1 MNQNQRFLSLD
12 VFRGL
17 TVACMILVNTPG
29 SWQYVYAPLGHAKWD
44 GCTPTDLVFPF
55 FLFAVGNAMSFA
67 MKKFN
72 TLSNAQVLGKIFK
85 RTLLIFFIG
94 LFLNLYPFGRYD
106 AEGNFNFI
114 DLSNLRI
121 LGVLQRIALCYC
133 IAALLI
139 HYVRPRGAAIVTCL
153 LLLGYWAVMYFFGAS
168 GDPYSM
174 TGHAGQ
180 AIDLAILGESHM
192 YHGEGV
198 AFEPE
203 GLLSTLPAVGNVVF
217 GYLVGA
223 YVQKNR
229 HARGMLLKLVI
240 AGSLLIAVALLW
252 SSVFPINKKIW
263 TSSYVLYTVG
273 LATLLLS
280 VMIYLIEMKGWQGKG
295 TYFFEVFGKNPL
307 FIYVLSGMLVD
318 TYSYFRLG
326 PNHEGLYSWM
336 YNHIFQPAFGN
347 YPGSLAFALFHVLLL
362 WLVGWW
368 MDRKKIY
375 VRV

>member
-29 SWQYVYAPLGHAKWD
+29 SWKYVYAPLNHAKWD

-85 RTLLIFFIG
+85 RTILIFFIG

-106 AEGNFNFI
+106 AEGHFNFI

-139 HYVRPRGAAIVTCL
+139 HYLKPKGAFIASCL
-153 LLLGYWAVMYFFGAS
+153 ILLGYWAVMWFFGGS
-168 GDPYSM
+168 DPYSM

-217 GYLVGA
+217 GFMVGD

-229 HARGMLLKLVI
+229 HARGMLLKLVL
-240 AGSLLIAVALLW
+240 AGSFLIALALLW
-252 SSVFPINKKIW
+252 STVFPINKKIW

-273 LATLLLS
+273 LATLVLS
-280 VMIYLIEMKGWQGKG
+280 VLIYLIEMKGWQGKG

-307 FIYVLSGMLVD
+307 FIYVLSGLLVD

-326 PNHEGLYSWM
+326 ENHEGLYSWM
-336 YNHIFQPAFGN
+336 YNSIFQPAFGD

-362 WLVGWW
+362 WLIGWW

-375 VRV
+375 IRV